1 VRRLRWGS
9 FIASGLITGIAGVTS
24 VGISGAA
31 NPTLGASFL
40 LPAFAA
46 AFLGGTT
53 IRPGRFNPWGSIIA
67 VYFLITGITGLQL
80 LGVKSFVQELFF
92 GGALVVGVILSQA
105 TQRRMAA
112 RANT

>member
-1 VRRLRWGS
+1 MSSTL
-9 FIASGLITGIAGVTS
+9 A

-31 NPTLGASFL
+31 KPTLGASFL

-46 AFLGGTT
+46 AFLGGTV

-67 VYFLITGITGLQL
+67 VYFLVTGITGLQL

-92 GGALVVGVILSQA
+92 GGALVIGVILSQA

-112 RANT
+112 QANT